1 MENICDMN
9 NKVKVAV
16 LDTGIDKEHDYL
28 KDNLVGGIAFECI
41 HDYIFIS
48 DKFDDEDGHGTACAS
63 IIKKEYEDVE
73 LFVIKVLGKDS
84 IANIKVLE
92 EALKYL
98 LDTNIRLI
106 SLSLSVI
113 GVESVKGL
121 FEVCYELFRKGKII
135 VCSLANNFDLSYPA
149 MFNNVIGVRASTLD
163 IENSFWYNKKYDVQC
178 VMDSNSYISCDINNS
193 FKLPPKCNSY
203 VAAKFTGKIA
213 KILSEEPNITVSA
226 LNKKLESLATKNCWS
241 SSDLDNY
248 SRIPDFKVDLYDK
261 ENALLMEVADVI
273 RDCLNTEADNEKLF
287 QCSLFNKEIGLVY
300 DNCFN
305 LLEKLENRFDLKF
318 NYMDISKYDLVSI
331 YTLTE
336 LVERYTNTKDK

>member
-1 MENICDMN
+1 MN

-73 LFVIKVLGKDS
+73 LFVIKVLGKDG

-106 SLSLSVI
+106 NLSLSVI

-135 VCSLANNFDLSYPA
+135 VCSLSNDFDLSYPA
-149 MFNNVIGVRASTLD
+149 MFNNVIGVRGFTLD
-163 IENSFWYNKKYDVQC
+163 VDDSFWYNKKYDVQC

-193 FKLPPKCNSY
+193 YRLPSKCNSY

-213 KILSEEPNITVSA
+213 KILSENPGIAISD
-226 LNKKLESLATKNCWS
+226 LDDKLELLATKNHWDS
-241 SSDLDNY
+241 FDFDEY
-248 SRIPDFKVDLYDK
+248 SRIPNFKLDLYDK
-261 ENALLMEVADVI
+261 ENTLLIKVADVV
-273 RDCLNTEADNEKLF
+273 RDCLSIKFDNEKLF

-305 LLEKLENRFDLKF
+305 LLQKLEQVFNIKF

-336 LVERYTNTKDK
+336 LVEMYKNKKL

>member
-1 MENICDMN
+1 MN

-106 SLSLSVI
+106 NLSLSVI

-135 VCSLANNFDLSYPA
+135 VCSLSNEFDLSYPA
-149 MFNNVIGVRASTLD
+149 MFNNVIGVRGFTLD
-163 IENSFWYNKKYDVQC
+163 VDDSFWYNKKYDVQC

-193 FKLPPKCNSY
+193 YRLPPKCNSY

-213 KILSEEPNITVSA
+213 KILSENPDITISD
-226 LNKKLESLATKNCWS
+226 LNDKLELLAIKNNWDS
-241 SSDLDNY
+241 FDLDEY
-248 SRIPDFKVDLYDK
+248 SRIPNFKLDLYDK
-261 ENALLMEVADVI
+261 ENALLMKVADVV
-273 RDCLNTEADNEKLF
+273 RDCLNIKVDNEKLF

-305 LLEKLENRFDLKF
+305 LLQKLERVFNIKF

-336 LVERYTNTKDK
+336 LVEMYKNKKL

>member
-28 KDNLVGGIAFECI
+28 KDNLVGGIAFECM

-73 LFVIKVLGKDS
+73 LFVIKILRKDG
-84 IANIKVLE
+84 ITNIKVLE
-92 EALKYL
+92 EALRYL

-106 SLSLSVI
+106 NLSLSVI

-135 VCSLANNFDLSYPA
+135 VCSPANDFDLSYPA
-149 MFNNVIGVRASTLD
+149 MFNNVIGVRGFTLD
-163 IENSFWYNKKYDVQC
+163 GDDSFWYNKKYDVQC

-193 FKLPPKCNSY
+193 YRLPPKCNSY
-203 VAAKFTGKIA
+203 LSAKLTGKIA
-213 KILSEEPNITVSA
+213 KILSEKPGITISD
-226 LNKKLESLATKNCWS
+226 LNDKLESLATRNHWDSC
-241 SSDLDNY
+241 DFDEC
-248 SRIPDFKVDLYDK
+248 SRIVNFKLDLYDK
-261 ENALLMEVADVI
+261 ENALLMKVADVV
-273 RDCLNTEADNEKLF
+273 RDCLDIEDNNEKLF
-287 QCSLFNKEIGLVY
+287 KGSLFNKEIGLVY

-305 LLEKLENRFDLKF
+305 LLKKLEHRFDIKF

-336 LVERYTNTKDK
+336 LVERYKNL

>member
-1 MENICDMN
+1 MN

-98 LDTNIRLI
+98 LDTSIRLI
-106 SLSLSVI
+106 NLSLSVI

-135 VCSLANNFDLSYPA
+135 VCSLSNEFDLSYPA
-149 MFNNVIGVRASTLD
+149 MFNNVIGVRGFTLD
-163 IENSFWYNKKYDVQC
+163 VDDSFWYNKKYDVQC

-193 FKLPPKCNSY
+193 YRLPPKCNSY

-213 KILSEEPNITVSA
+213 KILSENPDITIYD
-226 LNKKLESLATKNCWS
+226 LNDKLELLAIKNNWDS
-241 SSDLDNY
+241 FDFDEY
-248 SRIPDFKVDLYDK
+248 SRIPNFKLDLYGK
-261 ENALLMEVADVI
+261 EDALLMEVADVV
-273 RDCLNTEADNEKLF
+273 RDCLNIKVDNEKLF

-305 LLEKLENRFDLKF
+305 LLQKLERVFNIKF

-336 LVERYTNTKDK
+336 LVEMYKNKKL

>member
-16 LDTGIDKEHDYL
+16 LDTGIDKE
-28 KDNLVGGIAFECI
+28 

-73 LFVIKVLGKDS
+73 LFVIKILRKDG
-84 IANIKVLE
+84 ITNIKVLE
-92 EALKYL
+92 EALRYL

-106 SLSLSVI
+106 NLSLSVI

-135 VCSLANNFDLSYPA
+135 VCSLANDFDLSYPA
-149 MFNNVIGVRASTLD
+149 MFNNVIGVRGFTLD
-163 IENSFWYNKKYDVQC
+163 GDDSFWYNKKYDVQC

-193 FKLPPKCNSY
+193 YRLPPKCNSY
-203 VAAKFTGKIA
+203 LSAKLTGKIA
-213 KILSEEPNITVSA
+213 KILSEKPGITISD
-226 LNKKLESLATKNCWS
+226 LNDKLESLATRNHWDSC
-241 SSDLDNY
+241 DFDEC
-248 SRIPDFKVDLYDK
+248 SRIVNFKLDLYDK
-261 ENALLMEVADVI
+261 ENALFMKVADVV
-273 RDCLNTEADNEKLF
+273 RDCLDIEENNEKLF
-287 QCSLFNKEIGLVY
+287 KGSLFNKEIGLVY

-305 LLEKLENRFDLKF
+305 LLKKLEHRFDIKF

-336 LVERYTNTKDK
+336 LVERYKNL

>member
-106 SLSLSVI
+106 NLSLSVI

-135 VCSLANNFDLSYPA
+135 VCSLSNEFDLSYPA
-149 MFNNVIGVRASTLD
+149 MFNNVIGVRGFTLD
-163 IENSFWYNKKYDVQC
+163 VDDSFWYNKKYDVQC

-193 FKLPPKCNSY
+193 YRLPPKCNSY

-213 KILSEEPNITVSA
+213 KILSENPDITISD
-226 LNKKLESLATKNCWS
+226 LNDKLELLAIKNNWDS
-241 SSDLDNY
+241 FDLDEY
-248 SRIPDFKVDLYDK
+248 SRIPNFKLDLYDK
-261 ENALLMEVADVI
+261 ENALLMKVADVV
-273 RDCLNTEADNEKLF
+273 RDCLNIKVDNEKLF

-305 LLEKLENRFDLKF
+305 LLQKLERVFNIKF

-336 LVERYTNTKDK
+336 LVEMYKNKKL